1 MSYNEVI
8 CQFSVQ
14 LQKFKYGP
22 EDQYRISEHKQSSQD
37 SIRMRILIILQ
48 TGCESEI
55 MEDYC
60 PFIKT

>member
-1 MSYNEVI
+1 M
-8 CQFSVQ
+8 Q

-22 EDQYRISEHKQSSQD
+22 EDQYWISEHKQSSQD
-37 SIRMRILIILQ
+37 STRMRILIVLQ
-48 TGCESEI
+48 TRCESEI

>member
-1 MSYNEVI
+1 MSI
-8 CQFSVQ
+8 FSATSE
-14 LQKFKYGP
+14 YGP

-37 SIRMRILIILQ
+37 STRMRILIILQ